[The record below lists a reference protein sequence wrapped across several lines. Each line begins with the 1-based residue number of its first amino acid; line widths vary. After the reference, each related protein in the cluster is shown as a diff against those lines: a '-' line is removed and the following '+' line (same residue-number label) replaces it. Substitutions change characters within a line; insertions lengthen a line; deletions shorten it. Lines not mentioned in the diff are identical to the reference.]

1 MFLKIE
7 LNGMNNI
14 VMGDQHSL
22 LRLEPV
28 LKAKQ
33 EQLDAL
39 NSEVTEKE
47 KYVLLI
53 NISFHIRIKLLN
65 HTYNF

>member
-1 MFLKIE
+1 MPILKIE
-7 LNGMNNI
+7 LFGMNNI
-14 VMGDQHSL
+14 VMGDAHSFISL
-22 LRLEPV
+22 QPV

-47 KYVLLI
+47 KYVFFKNEYHLI
-53 NISFHIRIKLLN
+53 N
-65 HTYNF
+65 TVE